1 MCVNGGYICVCVCL
15 YVWMHVE
22 IRGPF
27 SAVCFLSPCESWR
40 LNLVSQVWW
49 QAPLPGK
56 PLGHLKIHFGGRV
69 G

>member
-1 MCVNGGYICVCVCL
+1 
-15 YVWMHVE
+15 
-22 IRGPF
+22 
-27 SAVCFLSPCESWR
+27 